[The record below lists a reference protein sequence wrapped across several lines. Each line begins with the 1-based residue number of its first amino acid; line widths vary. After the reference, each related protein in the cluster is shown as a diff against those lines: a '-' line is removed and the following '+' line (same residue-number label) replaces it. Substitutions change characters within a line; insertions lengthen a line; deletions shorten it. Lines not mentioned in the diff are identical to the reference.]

1 VSAQVRR
8 RILFGLVGALYLLSF
23 PYHPALRSPNELAR
37 LYAARAI
44 VDFGTLSVGTGLCPN
59 RFMRDPATVVGVWGP
74 VGDLA
79 CFDGKF
85 YSSKA
90 PLLSF
95 AAVPVYWVLRA
106 FTGGTPASVP
116 EVPLVFWSRFF
127 LTVLP
132 TLGLLLLI
140 WRFLR
145 AYVSEEIADG
155 LTATYALGS
164 LAFSYSLLFL
174 SHQTTAVLLFAAF
187 YPLWRYFRGEY
198 RLRAM
203 LITGAAAGASVM
215 AEYTGAA
222 AVLGLAA
229 YAVIGCWMGEGS
241 VRTRALRLAKV
252 AGLVAV
258 SSAPFLG
265 ALMAYHAACF
275 GGPLESAYK
284 HLAQPEYQGWHLGGF
299 LGIRFPD
306 PSAFALSF
314 FSPLRG
320 LFTLAPFLLLAIPGM
335 VLLWRRG
342 RGERPLFWLCALL
355 SAGYAYFTS
364 SFSYESWGWTTGPRH
379 LTPLAVFLV
388 LPAALAMERAR
399 QKGALASGL
408 AAGLC
413 VTSIVVTGLLT
424 FVDYIPADVSNALFA
439 LAVPLF
445 REGYL
450 PPNVL
455 GFVGVT
461 NPVSGALLIAALA
474 AAATLVLRA
483 LTGSWALAPALSGQ
497 RESVGALAAPG
508 IGLVLCLAYI
518 GLMAALTR
526 HDAADEGAYRL
537 LRSSWLMPPG
547 QRVPFF

>member
-1 VSAQVRR
+1 MSARVRR

-37 LYAARAI
+37 LYMARAI
-44 VDFGTLSVGTGLCPN
+44 VDFGRLSVGTGLCPD

-95 AAVPVYWVLRA
+95 AAVPVYWVLRS
-106 FTGGTPASVP
+106 FSGGTPASVP
-116 EVPLVFWSRFF
+116 EIPHVFWSRFF

-132 TLGLLLLI
+132 TLALLLLI

-164 LAFSYSLLFL
+164 LAFSYSLLFM

-187 YPLWRYFRGEY
+187 YPLWRYFRGDY
-198 RLRAM
+198 RLPW
-203 LITGAAAGASVM
+203 LLVTGAAAGASVM

-222 AVLGLAA
+222 AVLALAA

-241 VRTRALRLAKV
+241 LRERGLRLARV

-258 SSAPFLG
+258 SSAPFLA
-265 ALMAYHAACF
+265 ALMAYHSVCF

-284 HLAQPEYQGWHLGGF
+284 HLAQPEYQSWHLGGF

-306 PSAFALSF
+306 PSAFAMSF

-320 LFTLAPFLLLAIPGM
+320 LFTLAPFLVLAIPGM
-335 VLLWRRG
+335 VLLWRLPNG
-342 RGERPLFWLCALL
+342 RPLFWLSALL
-355 SAGYAYFTS
+355 IAGYAYFTS
-364 SFSYESWGWTTGPRH
+364 SFSYDSWGWTTGPRH
-379 LTPLAVFLV
+379 LTTLVVFLL
-388 LPAALAMERAR
+388 LPAGLALERAR
-399 QKGALASGL
+399 QKGPLASGL

-413 VTSIVVTGLLT
+413 AASVVVTGLIT

-439 LAVPLF
+439 LAIPLF

-455 GFVGVT
+455 GFIGLT
-461 NPVSGALLIAALA
+461 NPASGVLLIAALA
-474 AAATLVLRA
+474 AAAALVLHA
-483 LTGSWALAPALSGQ
+483 LTGPWELGERWRP
-497 RESVGALAAPG
+497 LAAPG
-508 IGLVLCLAYI
+508 IGLALCLAYV
-518 GLMAALTR
+518 GLMAGLTR

-547 QRVPFF
+547 ARVPFF